1 MSRGTLVFSH
11 ANSYPA
17 PTYRRLF
24 QAWEAAGWRV
34 LAKEK
39 FGHDPAWPVVSGWRP
54 SRDELLAFVDQH
66 APGERIHWVGHSLGG
81 YLSIMAA
88 MKRPAQSAAVVLIDS
103 PLVAGWRAHSWAVLK
118 MMHLEERVSPA
129 KLSRTRR
136 WQWPS
141 REAAHAHFSAK
152 RLYARWDPAV
162 LHDYLDGGLA
172 PDPAHGPEA
181 VQLAFR
187 REVET
192 RFYKTLPHDLGAM
205 LRKHPPRCPVSFIG
219 GRQSAE
225 IRQAGL
231 ETTLKLVRHRV
242 QWLDGTHLFPME
254 QPNETVQAVLQ
265 ALDGTAPGA

>member
-1 MSRGTLVFSH
+1 
-11 ANSYPA
+11 
-17 PTYRRLF
+17 
-24 QAWEAAGWRV
+24 
-34 LAKEK
+34 
-39 FGHDPAWPVVSGWRP
+39 
-54 SRDELLAFVDQH
+54 
-66 APGERIHWVGHSLGG
+66 
-81 YLSIMAA
+81 
-88 MKRPAQSAAVVLIDS
+88 
-103 PLVAGWRAHSWAVLK
+103 

-141 REAAHAHFSAK
+141 RAAAHAHFSAK

-162 LHDYLDGGLA
+162 LHDYLEGGLA
-172 PDPAHGPEA
+172 PDPAQGPEA

-192 RFYKTLPHDLGAM
+192 RFYKTLPHDLGTM

-231 ETTLKLVRHRV
+231 ETTLKLVRDRV

-254 QPNETVQAVLQ
+254 QPQETVQAVLR
-265 ALDGTAPGA
+265 ALEGSALPG